1 MTTHIYTMGWW
12 WWAGCGTGMADG
24 ADVTRATNTDLPKT
38 VSHCAKHYHK

>member
-24 ADVTRATNTDLPKT
+24 ADVTRAACKILHDAGLYTL
-38 VSHCAKHYHK
+38 